1 MTHIIRSTFVA
12 AAALA
17 LSAVAFAAA
26 EIAKPAPDFT
36 LTDTKGVTHR
46 LADFKGKV
54 VVLEWIN
61 LGCPYVKAQYSGKN
75 MQNVQKAATAKGVVW
90 LSVCS
95 SASGQQGHMS
105 PADWN
110 TKIAEH
116 GIASTAVLIDESGS
130 VGKAYGAKT
139 TPHMFVVA
147 ADGTLAYAGA
157 IDTAI
162 STNTAEIAKAQN
174 YVTAAVDA
182 LLAGK
187 PVATSATKPYGCG
200 VKYK

>member
-1 MTHIIRSTFVA
+1 MRHLLRSSFVT
-12 AAALA
+12 AAALV
-17 LSAVAFAAA
+17 LSAAAFAAA
-26 EIAKPAPDFT
+26 EIGKPAPEFT
-36 LTDTKGVTHR
+36 LTDSKGTSHK
-46 LADFKGKV
+46 LSDFKGKV

-75 MQNVQKAATAKGVVW
+75 MQAVQKNATGKGVVW
-90 LSVCS
+90 LSICS
-95 SASGQQGHMS
+95 SASGQQGYYS
-105 PADWN
+105 GADWN

-116 GIASTAVLIDESGS
+116 GIASTAVLIDEPGT
-130 VGKAYGAKT
+130 VGKLYGART
-139 TPHMFVVA
+139 TPHMYVIA
-147 ADGTLAYAGA
+147 ADGTLAYNGA
-157 IDTAI
+157 IDSAN
-162 STNTAEIAKAQN
+162 STSITEIAKAQN